1 MPIEKNTVA
10 PALVL
15 GLCLMGAAA
24 IGAYAFYKVH
34 TLDNTLTVTGS
45 ATTDATADSAKWT
58 VSLSRSAYEAD
69 LPNAQTRIANDAKQV
84 SDFFTKGG
92 IASDKV
98 TISPVYVDREY
109 SSDQNAPLRYTV
121 RTDVSVESD
130 RPELVQKL
138 SKDISALAARGI
150 VVSAQMPQYYISNL
164 PELRV
169 SLIGKAVEDA
179 KARAEQI
186 AKSTDRSVGALQS
199 ASGGVVQ
206 VEVPQGRSPWS
217 WRCARRTPESA
228 PSSDSPGTAPT
239 SHRRLALPVR
249 VGRSALPPAYRCG
262 IEKP

>member
-15 GLCLMGAAA
+15 GLCLMGAAG

-130 RPELVQKL
+130 KPELVQKL

-206 VEVPQGRSPWS
+206 VLAAGSVDISDYGNYDTSTIDKKVMVT
-217 WRCARRTPESA
+217 ARATFYLR
-228 PSSDSPGTAPT
+228 
-239 SHRRLALPVR
+239 
-249 VGRSALPPAYRCG
+249 
-262 IEKP
+262 